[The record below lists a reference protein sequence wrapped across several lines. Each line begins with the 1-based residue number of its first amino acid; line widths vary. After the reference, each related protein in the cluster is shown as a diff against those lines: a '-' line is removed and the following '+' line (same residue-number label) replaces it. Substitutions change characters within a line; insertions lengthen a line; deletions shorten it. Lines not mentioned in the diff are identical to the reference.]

1 MTGAEITAWIAILL
15 GGGLVG
21 AVLTWT
27 QGRHRPAI
35 ERKQADE
42 ATIKLQSEI
51 RTADVDG
58 LRDII
63 ELLRTEVAQVP
74 PLRAE
79 VAQLRE
85 RDTAREREWW
95 IDRRYIRDLHETH
108 PGWPNW
114 RPGWVAALYAPD
126 GAPNFPP
133 TPGSVIEPPRP
144 RKEQ

>member
-1 MTGAEITAWIAILL
+1 MTGTDIAALIAVLL
-15 GGGLVG
+15 GGGLLG
-21 AVLTWT
+21 AVLAWV
-27 QGRHRPAI
+27 QDRRRGPI

-63 ELLRTEVAQVP
+63 ELLRVEVAQVP

-85 RDTAREREWW
+85 RDTVREREWW
-95 IDRRYIRDLHETH
+95 IDRRYIRDLHEAH
-108 PGWPNW
+108 PNW
-114 RPGWVAALYAPD
+114 PSWRPEWVARLYAPD

-133 TPGSVIEPPRP
+133 TPGSVIEPPR